1 MHASLVQVPN
11 GLLLLGYSEVG
22 EACHSLVSASNRC
35 VAASGLDSARYI
47 GRRVPRVRDR
57 EGSSGRC
64 RRNRFASVRGVS
76 RRSNG
81 ACAVGHARPGGL
93 SADCHRQS
101 SSASVSVTVRARE
114 SSSVCACMSKYVE
127 SIFSSSPSWKVPET
141 KVEAH
146 ADGHR
151 MYTHTDNLW
160 QHGTPTHAKCLRAP
174 FRLCHIAQ

>member
-1 MHASLVQVPN
+1 MGFCYWVIPKWVKPAIALFLLATGVLPLLASIPRAISGAECPGYVIEKEA
-11 GLLLLGYSEVG
+11 LGGVEGIDLRRY
-22 EACHSLVSASNRC
+22 EAFP
-35 VAASGLDSARYI
+35 VAQMV
-47 GRRVPRVRDR
+47 RVPWVTR
-57 EGSSGRC
+57 
-64 RRNRFASVRGVS
+64 A
-76 RRSNG
+76 
-81 ACAVGHARPGGL
+81 PGGC
-93 SADCHRQS
+93 SAHCHRHS
-101 SSASVSVTVRARE
+101 SSASVSVPVRARE

-127 SIFSSSPSWKVPET
+127 SIFSSSSSWKVPET